1 MNDTELKA
9 LSAHAKKLTARSGGL
24 RAPPAE
30 DHSPEA
36 CLRETI
42 GEGAEELEAS

>member
-1 MNDTELKA
+1 MNDTQLKA
-9 LSAHAKKLTARSGGL
+9 LSAHVKKLTARVEAL
-24 RAPPAE
+24 ERPPAE